1 MYIAQLNHT
10 YYYSKLIT
18 LKKQTMKHFFKL
30 TCAAAFITAGIIT
43 LSIFN
48 KEKKLTTKGD
58 YSVQQVS
65 NSTEPGGSS
74 NNWTLVHND
83 PNPGNG
89 DISTLQDVRQ

>member
-1 MYIAQLNHT
+1 
-10 YYYSKLIT
+10 
-18 LKKQTMKHFFKL
+18 MKHFFKL

-48 KEKKLTTKGD
+48 KGKKLTTKGD

-65 NSTEPGGSS
+65 NSTEPGRGA

-89 DISTLQDVRQ
+89 DISTLPDVKQ

>member
-1 MYIAQLNHT
+1 
-10 YYYSKLIT
+10 
-18 LKKQTMKHFFKL
+18 MKHFFKL

-58 YSVQQVS
+58 YNVQQVS
-65 NSTEPGGSS
+65 NSTEPDGGA

-83 PNPGNG
+83 PNPVNG